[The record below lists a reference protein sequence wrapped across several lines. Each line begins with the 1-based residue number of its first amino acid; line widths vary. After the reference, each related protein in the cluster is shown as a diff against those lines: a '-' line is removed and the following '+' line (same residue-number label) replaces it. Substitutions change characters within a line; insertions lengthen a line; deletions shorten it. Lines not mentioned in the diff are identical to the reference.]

1 MQQPVFRFDPR
12 TARFPNCFIVFL
24 QIYRWNI
31 YCWIHIWKTKLSV
44 HIYLYSAYTHRQN
57 INNCG
62 KLLQKTF
69 KVAFPQAPKT
79 QACIAGCGTFAHH
92 IRIYYYI
99 LYMLSVCSTLK
110 YYMFVLCSTCFWRK
124 YDRGTYK

>member
-12 TARFPNCFIVFL
+12 TARFPNCFIAFL
-24 QIYRWNI
+24 QIHRETNI
-31 YCWIHIWKTKLSV
+31 LLNTHMKNKVIG
-44 HIYLYSAYTHRQN
+44 IYLYSAYTHRQN

-79 QACIAGCGTFAHH
+79 QACIAGCGTFAHP
-92 IRIYYYI
+92 YI
-99 LYMLSVCSTLK
+99 LLYFIYAFRV
-110 YYMFVLCSTCFWRK
+110 
-124 YDRGTYK
+124 